1 MPLHYD
7 THRDESLYLCDHWS
21 FDSQQ
26 HNGLGLTALLSEMIE
41 DGALAGF
48 VWSCKLLS
56 ANDSCQWRT
65 EWNQKRGGCKV
76 INRVFARIFAFLE
89 ARSEACFWPLTSSC
103 PLHRQCL

>member
-41 DGALAGF
+41 AGALVLFGL
-48 VWSCKLLS
+48 VSS
-56 ANDSCQWRT
+56 SPQMIHANGGQSGIRR
-65 EWNQKRGGCKV
+65 RGGCKV
-76 INRVFARIFAFLE
+76 INRVFERLEFLL
-89 ARSEACFWPLTSSC
+89 F
-103 PLHRQCL
+103 

>member
-1 MPLHYD
+1 MPLHYDTHYHYD

-76 INRVFARIFAFLE
+76 INRVFERLGFLL
-89 ARSEACFWPLTSSC
+89 F
-103 PLHRQCL
+103 